1 MRRGSVIILALALAG
16 LDAGAQAVDTAHA
29 ARHDSTLP
37 TPIDTGRAVGAQS
50 ATPDTTHPAVTA
62 APPRDTSE
70 TGNPA
75 TDTALARVRSLVA
88 QGQTGPARALVD
100 SLLASTPTTSPT
112 YASILYT
119 RATLA
124 TNADSAEDDYRR
136 VIVEYAASPR
146 VADALLR
153 LAQLELA
160 RGDREQ
166 AAAHLDRL
174 TREQLPSQ
182 TGPTFARTELQVGL
196 AYFDLQ
202 DTTKACAA
210 LGAAR
215 TAAPT
220 GDVELSNRIDYN
232 TQRCPPP
239 APPPGVASARDT
251 THNAAGAGHTAAKC
265 ANVRVYGADRSVSDE
280 RGGRC
285 PRQALEGPRLRR
297 PDLRGVASISG
308 ARRALRRRSSGRFCR
323 TVPQPQRHHRLCDTR
338 GVGAL
343 AAGLRAAAHVQI
355 APETITATGMIRTA
369 FASEVLSEIW
379 PMSQGD
385 GTSPKR

>member
-1 MRRGSVIILALALAG
+1 MSGEAEVRTRPAAGYPAVAAFCAAVILTFAVSIG
-16 LDAGAQAVDTAHA
+16 AGAQAVDTGRA
-29 ARHDSTLP
+29 ARHDSTP
-37 TPIDTGRAVGAQS
+37 SPAPVDTGRATAQQPG
-50 ATPDTTHPAVTA
+50 TPDTTRPAVAT

-75 TDTALARVRSLVA
+75 TDSALARVRSLVA

-100 SLLASTPTTSPT
+100 SLLASTPATSPA
-112 YASILYT
+112 YGPILYT

-124 TNADSAEDDYRR
+124 TNADSAENDYRR

-174 TREQLPSQ
+174 TREQLPNQ
-182 TGPTFARTELQVGL
+182 TGVTFARTELQVGL

-202 DTTKACAA
+202 DTAKACAA
-210 LGAAR
+210 LVGAHS
-215 TAAPT
+215 AAPT

-239 APPPGVASARDT
+239 APPAAVASARDT
-251 THNAAGAGHTAAKC
+251 TRHAGAGPTAAK
-265 ANVRVYGADRSVSDE
+265 AARSAPASNRSGKTARGEESRHVRAPGY
-280 RGGRC
+280 
-285 PRQALEGPRLRR
+285 
-297 PDLRGVASISG
+297 
-308 ARRALRRRSSGRFCR
+308 
-323 TVPQPQRHHRLCDTR
+323 T
-338 GVGAL
+338 
-343 AAGLRAAAHVQI
+343 VQI
-355 APETITATGMIRTA
+355 AAYQTSAAAAALVKRLRDRGYVARIFGASPPFRVRVGHY
-369 FASEVLSEIW
+369 ASEDQADSAARSL
-379 PMSQGD
+379 
-385 GTSPKR
+385 KRKGITGFVTPGESTQ

>member
-251 THNAAGAGHTAAKC
+251 THNAAGAGHTAAK
-265 ANVRVYGADRSVSDE
+265 GAASAAASSRSGKTAGAES
-280 RGGRC
+280 G
-285 PRQALEGPRLRR
+285 
-297 PDLRGVASISG
+297 G
-308 ARRALRRRSSGRFCR
+308 ARTSGY
-323 TVPQPQRHHRLCDTR
+323 T
-338 GVGAL
+338 
-343 AAGLRAAAHVQI
+343 VQI
-355 APETITATGMIRTA
+355 AAYQTSAAAAALVKRLRDRGYVARIYGESPPFRVRVGHYAAEAQADSAARSLNRKGITGFVTPGESAH
-369 FASEVLSEIW
+369 
-379 PMSQGD
+379 
-385 GTSPKR
+385 